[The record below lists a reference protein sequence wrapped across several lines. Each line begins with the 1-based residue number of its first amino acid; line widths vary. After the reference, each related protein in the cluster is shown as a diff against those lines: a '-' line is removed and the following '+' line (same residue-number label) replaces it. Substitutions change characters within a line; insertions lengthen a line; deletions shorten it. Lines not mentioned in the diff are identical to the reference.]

1 MAFYRPRTDV
11 YVSTPSVCLPSETMT
26 NDDVLAWMGV
36 KIKGNWITRRTG
48 IEKRHWVKK
57 DEAVSD
63 IAVAA
68 AEALL
73 RRFPERRTEIRQL
86 LLATVS
92 GDYPTPPTSPL
103 IQHRLGLA
111 DLGCFDLGAACAG
124 FTTGLYTGAALCE
137 STQETQLLI
146 AAEIRSKYLNKLDLA
161 TTALFGDGA
170 AACLIA
176 REPALGGF
184 RFIAGELLSDGSAA
198 DMISIQ
204 AGGSRLPHWQNQE
217 PEKGFLKMRQGPAL
231 FMKAAQAMSIAG
243 LSLLKKIDLP
253 IEQVD
258 WVVPHQANLHLMLEA
273 ARLMGVP
280 REKMVETV
288 QLYGNTSGAS
298 VGMALHYLC
307 TARKLHPGQRIVLTS
322 AGGGGLA
329 ASALL
334 EAVSP

>member
-1 MAFYRPRTDV
+1 MAFYRPKTDV
-11 YVSTPSVCLPSETMT
+11 YISTPSIYLPSETMT
-26 NDDVLAWMGV
+26 NNGVLAWMGV
-36 KIKGNWITRRTG
+36 TLKGDWIAKRTG

-63 IAVAA
+63 IAIAA

-73 RRFPERRTEIRQL
+73 RRFPERRSEIRQL

-103 IQHRLGLA
+103 IQHKLGLT

-137 STQETQLLI
+137 STDETQLLI

-176 REPALGGF
+176 RDSALGGF
-184 RFIAGELLSDGSAA
+184 RFIAGELLSDGSVA

-204 AGGSRLPHWQNQE
+204 AGGTRMPHWQNGD
-217 PEKGFLKMRQGPAL
+217 PAKTFLKMKQGPAL
-231 FMKAAQAMSIAG
+231 FLKAAQAMSAAG
-243 LSLLKKIDLP
+243 LSLLNKIDLP

-258 WVVPHQANLHLMLEA
+258 WVVPHQANLHLMLEV
-273 ARLMGVP
+273 ARLMSIP
-280 REKMVETV
+280 RDKMVETV
-288 QLYGNTSGAS
+288 QQYGNTSGSS
-298 VGMALHYLC
+298 VGLALHHLC
-307 TARKLHPGQRIVLTS
+307 EVRGVRPGQRVVLIA

-329 ASALL
+329 ATALL